1 MPKRIPGDNER
12 FTFFVNEKGTPK
24 QSVFF
29 CVFIVDILSKGAI
42 IILGDSFREVGSRRA
57 PIY

>member
-24 QSVFF
+24 RVPFF
-29 CVFIVDILSKGAI
+29 CVMNNVL
-42 IILGDSFREVGSRRA
+42 
-57 PIY
+57 